1 MNKLNPRLIARL
13 DIKNNYVIKGIHLE
27 GLRKVGLPLD
37 LANKYYSQG
46 IDELIFMDAVA
57 SLYDR
62 NSLFDI
68 IKSAAMTSFIPI
80 SIGGGIRNIDDAY
93 KAFDS
98 GADKVVVNSAAV
110 KDLNIVG
117 QIANRFG
124 SQAMVASIQA
134 KRSGIDSWQ
143 VYIDNGREATGL
155 DVREWVLS
163 VISAGAGEI
172 VLTSVDQE
180 GTQKGFDLPLAHL
193 VTSLSSV
200 PVIVSGGCGCI
211 SHIKDLLESSNPS
224 GIAVAS
230 CFHYNKLAV
239 DQVQSELFK
248 WH

>member
-1 MNKLNPRLIARL
+1 MNNTNLRLIARL

-37 LANKYYSQG
+37 LADKYYSQG
-46 IDELIFMDAVA
+46 IDELMFMDAVA

-98 GADKVVVNSAAV
+98 GADKVVINSAAV

-134 KRSGIDSWQ
+134 KRSGTTDSWQ

-155 DVREWVLS
+155 DVSEWVLS

-200 PVIVSGGCGCI
+200 PVIVSGGCGCM
-211 SHIKDLLESSNPS
+211 SHIKDLLQSSNPS

-230 CFHYNKLAV
+230 CFHYNKLTV
-239 DQVQSELFK
+239 EQVKSELLK
-248 WH
+248 